1 MTCLRERGLDRTE
14 DGGQARAQHTG
25 DHRGGTVRGRGRGG
39 GGPTLSRLYTWL
51 LTREIT
57 TPSDLQWRS
66 ERVAPKTIVLIN
78 NISGLNK
85 LTLII

>member
-14 DGGQARAQHTG
+14 DGGRARAQHTG
-25 DHRGGTVRGRGRGG
+25 DHRGGTVRGRGG

-57 TPSDLQWRS
+57 TQSDLQWPS
-66 ERVAPKTIVLIN
+66 KRVAPKTIVLIN